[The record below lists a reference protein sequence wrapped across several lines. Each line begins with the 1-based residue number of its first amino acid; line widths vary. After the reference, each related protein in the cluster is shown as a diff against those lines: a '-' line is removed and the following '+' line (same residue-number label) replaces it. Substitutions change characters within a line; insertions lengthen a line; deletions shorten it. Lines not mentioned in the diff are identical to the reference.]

1 MDDEHYSKKIKIKDI
16 KVILLGDTGVG
27 KTCIINRYINNK
39 FDSNIENTVCSSF
52 STKEVIK
59 NNILYRLN
67 LWDTIG
73 QEKYNSITNIFIKG
87 SNIVILVY
95 SVDSLSSL
103 QDLDL
108 WYNSV
113 NNALQENSYILA
125 IVGNKADLIIEE
137 EAVVS
142 EEEGRKYAKK
152 MNAEFKLVSCKEDFE
167 GVNNFF
173 DMLLEKIISLNY
185 IQVSESYIINRSTYK
200 DMEKKKKINKK
211 CC

>member
-137 EAVVS
+137 ESVVS

-152 MNAEFKLVSCKEDFE
+152 NE
-167 GVNNFF
+167 
-173 DMLLEKIISLNY
+173 
-185 IQVSESYIINRSTYK
+185 R
-200 DMEKKKKINKK
+200 
-211 CC
+211 

>member
-39 FDSNIENTVCSSF
+39 FDSNIENTVYSSF

-137 EAVVS
+137 ESVVS

-152 MNAEFKLVSCKEDFE
+152 MNAEF
-167 GVNNFF
+167 
-173 DMLLEKIISLNY
+173 
-185 IQVSESYIINRSTYK
+185 
-200 DMEKKKKINKK
+200 
-211 CC
+211 

>member
-1 MDDEHYSKKIKIKDI
+1 MDDEHSSKKIKTKDI
-16 KVILLGDTGVG
+16 KVILLGDSGVG

-39 FDSNIENTVCSSF
+39 FESNIENTVCSSY
-52 STKEVIK
+52 STKKVIK

-95 SVDSLSSL
+95 SIDSLSSL
-103 QDLDL
+103 QGLDF

-113 NNALQENSYILA
+113 KNILKENSYVLA
-125 IVGNKADLIIEE
+125 VVGNKADLMIEE
-137 EAVVS
+137 EEVVS
-142 EEEGRKYAKK
+142 EEEARKYAEK
-152 MNAEFKLVSCKEDFE
+152 MNAEFKLISCKEDSE
-167 GVNNFF
+167 GIDNLF
-173 DMLLEKIISLNY
+173 DMLLDELISLDY
-185 IQVSESYIINRSTYK
+185 IEVSNSYIIDRSTYEES
-200 DMEKKKKINKK
+200 EKNKKINKK